1 MKILKVKYPLL
12 LVALL
17 SLGSCSDYLDIND
30 SPNNIGAEQMTPVVV
45 LPGAITNN
53 YRVQATRLNFVTGV
67 FMNSYAGNSYSY
79 GTPLVDEYTPNVS
92 DSFYNDIWDSFYRNS
107 ANFQAIIN
115 YPDATGD
122 YVQYK
127 AIAKVMKAY
136 YMGILT
142 DLYGDMPYSEAFGY
156 QDNTTPKYD
165 KGEDI
170 YKTSIADIESAITA
184 FNSGQG
190 LNPASADV
198 VFQGSSSKWIT
209 FANTL
214 KLRFL
219 LRMSKVTGD
228 MATYRDQKLATL
240 KNAQFLLADAT
251 VNPGY
256 SSKTNAQQNPYTNY
270 FYITSAATRPQNF
283 GLITASENIAIA
295 LNGNS
300 TNDTRSFY
308 QKYNGII
315 DGRRGRMF
323 SLIGGKVE
331 GVRQGAT
338 PGQPG
343 AEAGR
348 TVSKIHYG
356 IVMGNLTPTTTQQL
370 IDYSSQKSGVLISL
384 AETKFLLAE
393 AAIRYPS
400 IFTDATGNFNAGVAA
415 SFAYFGATSTSS
427 ASYITAIQTVPGL
440 GIIAGSSDNKIEA
453 IMTQKWI
460 ALTGVNPEQSYF
472 DYNRTGYPQSPL
484 PTIATKAIRPL
495 RLMYPGS
502 EYATNTNNV
511 PAMSGNDAFVK
522 NQFTPFWNRN

>member
-1 MKILKVKYPLL
+1 MKILKLKYPLL
-12 LVALL
+12 LAALL
-17 SLGSCSDYLDIND
+17 SLGSCNNYLDIND

-53 YRVQATRLNFVTGV
+53 YRVQARRLNFITGV

-79 GTPLVDEYTPNVS
+79 GTPLVDEYTPNIS
-92 DSFYNDIWDSFYRNS
+92 DSFYNDIWDDFYRNS
-107 ANFQAIIN
+107 ANFQAII
-115 YPDATGD
+115 DFKDDKAE

-136 YMGILT
+136 YMGIIT
-142 DLYGDMPYSEAFGY
+142 DLYGDAPYSEAFKF
-156 QDNTTPKYD
+156 QNNLAPKYD

-170 YKTSIADIESAITA
+170 YKASIADIENAIAA
-184 FNSGQG
+184 FNSGEG
-190 LNPASADV
+190 LNPSSADV
-198 VFQGSSSKWIT
+198 VFQGDATKWVA

-228 MATYRDQKLATL
+228 MGTYRDQKLATL
-240 KNAQFLLADAT
+240 AGAQFLTVDAT

-270 FYITSAATRPQNF
+270 FYITSALTRPQNF
-283 GLITASENIAIA
+283 GMITASENIAIA
-295 LNGNS
+295 LNGNP
-300 TNDTRSFY
+300 TNDTRPYY
-308 QKYNGII
+308 QKYNGIV

-323 SLIGGKVE
+323 SLVSGRVE

-348 TVSKIHYG
+348 SVSRIHYG
-356 IVMGNLTPTTTQQL
+356 IVMGNLTPTSNQQL
-370 IDYSSQKSGVLISL
+370 VDYSSQKPGVLISL

-400 IFTDATGNFNAGVAA
+400 LFSNATTNFNAGITA
-415 SFAYFGATSTSS
+415 SFSYFGASTTS
-427 ASYITAIQTVPGL
+427 AAYITAIQAIPGL
-440 GIIAGSSDNKIEA
+440 GIVAGSTENKIEA

-472 DYNRTGYPQSPL
+472 DYSRTGYPQSPL
-484 PTIATKAIRPL
+484 PTITSRDSRPN

-511 PAMSGNDAFVK
+511 PAMSSADAFTK
-522 NQFTPFWNRN
+522 NKLTPFWNRN

>member
-1 MKILKVKYPLL
+1 MKILKYSLL
-12 LVALL
+12 LAAFL
-17 SLGSCSDYLDIND
+17 SLGSCNNYLDIND
-30 SPNNIGAEQMTPVVV
+30 SPNNIGASQMTPVVV

-53 YRVQATRLNFVTGV
+53 YRVQARRLNFITGV

-79 GTPLVDEYTPNVS
+79 GTPLVDEYIPNIS
-92 DSFYNDIWDSFYRNS
+92 DSFYNDIWDDFYRNS
-107 ANFQAIIN
+107 ANFQAIIEF
-115 YPDATGD
+115 PDTDAQYT
-122 YVQYK
+122 QYK

-136 YMGILT
+136 YMGIIT
-142 DLYGDMPYSEAFGY
+142 DLYGDAPYSEAFKF
-156 QDNTTPKYD
+156 QNNMTPKYD

-170 YKTSIADIESAITA
+170 YKASIADIENAIIA
-184 FNSGQG
+184 FNSGNG
-190 LNPASADV
+190 INPSSADV
-198 VFQGSSSKWIT
+198 VFQGDSDKWIM

-228 MATYRDQKLATL
+228 MASYRDQKLATL
-240 KNAQFLLADAT
+240 VGANFLTVNAT

-256 SSKTNAQQNPYTNY
+256 SSKTNAQQNPFTNY
-270 FYITSAATRPQNF
+270 FYVTSAATRPQNF
-283 GLITASENIAIA
+283 GLITASENIAIT
-295 LNGNS
+295 LNGNPN
-300 TNDTRSFY
+300 NDTRSFY
-308 QKYNGII
+308 QKFNGII

-323 SLIGGKVE
+323 SLINGKVE

-356 IVMGNLTPTTTQQL
+356 IAMGNLTPTSTQQL
-370 IDYSSQKSGVLISL
+370 IDYSSQKSGILISL

-400 IFTDATGNFNAGVAA
+400 MFSDAVSNFNAGITA
-415 SFAYFGATSTSS
+415 SFNYFGATSSGN
-427 ASYITAIQTVPGL
+427 YITAIQNVLGL
-440 GIIAGSSDNKIEA
+440 GILSGTNDNKIEA

-484 PTIATKAIRPL
+484 PTISTKNSRPN

-511 PAMSGNDAFVK
+511 PAMSSADAFTK
-522 NQFTPFWNRN
+522 NNLTPFWNRN